1 MDASGKGGIVA
12 GKQSNRLVVEHE
24 QVVGVDYSVHSPTGL
39 VGVGAR
45 FERCR
50 FDGLRFQN
58 VAFGSGMELSQY
70 VECSFDGAVLTGA
83 AGYSRFVGCT
93 FRGAEIRDL
102 TADYLELIDC
112 VFTGR
117 IRSTTF
123 WGAPAPGSAERFTS
137 DLAFLEKQGQPE
149 PPGYRTLALR
159 KSNEMHGNDFSGAD
173 LVGVAFRYGVDLT
186 RQRLPARSDYL
197 YLPDAEAAL
206 HRALALLVD
215 RPADDLTARVEHS
228 LRRMLDREVGTG
240 QRQVL
245 FREVDY
251 SSKGVLRPPDRL
263 MFDVLRKAA
272 AS

>member
-1 MDASGKGGIVA
+1 MA

-123 WGAPAPGSAERFTS
+123 WAPRPQAPPSV
-137 DLAFLEKQGQPE
+137 
-149 PPGYRTLALR
+149 LR
-159 KSNEMHGNDFSGAD
+159 ATWHSWRSRANRNLRD
-173 LVGVAFRYGVDLT
+173 T
-186 RQRLPARSDYL
+186 ARS
-197 YLPDAEAAL
+197 PCGNPM
-206 HRALALLVD
+206 RC
-215 RPADDLTARVEHS
+215 TATTS
-228 LRRMLDREVGTG
+228 LEPTW
-240 QRQVL
+240 
-245 FREVDY
+245 
-251 SSKGVLRPPDRL
+251 S
-263 MFDVLRKAA
+263 
-272 AS
+272 ASPSATASI